1 MKKKVSF
8 LLACAM
14 LAGSAL
20 GMFGCS
26 DNDNP
31 TSEEVFV
38 ATKQS
43 IEKFSNYDGPMTIQ
57 MTSSLKLPIGETTM
71 EVVATKTS
79 SFDKATE
86 RAYTVVDNETY
97 AYTKVDNETKR
108 EFQSGSIETEK
119 FYKKNGAYYL
129 FESEAEKTA
138 DGVGSPEKTA
148 EKVHVSKL
156 QSLIDDVTADSGE
169 MSEAIWFMD
178 RADSFEELKTAFTT
192 VYAEQGAQKKLT
204 DAGADA
210 SATVTH
216 ETKDGVSSIKVETKT
231 RQSTVEESVVV
242 GATDIIITIEL
253 QVKGSQLVGYSILAE
268 GIGTKGAGETL
279 VKEEMAIGMTAKI
292 EYAFNQNV
300 YNSIETDETNA
311 TDYSSQ
317 VSKKLKIHAFNEES
331 NYLLNGT
338 VGENAQNIIS
348 PILLGYEEAHTTIE
362 WFTDAN
368 YTQPLDLTGAT
379 IDNLA
384 ITDVYGRVSV
394 EDGYALVY
402 YDDDIIDN
410 RSKNYQIVFASQGGS
425 ERYETPYSHQ
435 ITGNDA
441 QDTFTIEA
449 IANYGVKLD
458 GKVLSSEE
466 MTFVLKNKTC
476 YIVSYC
482 TILQDADYN
491 VFEDNILNQ

>member
-20 GMFGCS
+20 GMFGCN

-43 IEKFSNYDGPMTIQ
+43 IEQFSNYDGPMTIQ
-57 MTSSLKLPIGETTM
+57 TTSSLKLPISGTTM
-71 EVVATKTS
+71 EVVSTKTS

-86 RAYTVVDNETY
+86 RAYTVVDNGTY
-97 AYTKVDNETKR
+97 EYTKVDDEIKR
-108 EFQSGSIETEK
+108 EFKSGSIETEK
-119 FYKKNGAYYL
+119 LYKKNGAYYL
-129 FESEAEKTA
+129 FTSEAEKTA
-138 DGVGSPEKTA
+138 DGVGSPKKTA

-156 QSLIDDVTADSGE
+156 ESLIDDVSSDNGE
-169 MSEAIWFMD
+169 MSEEIWFMD
-178 RADSFEELKTAFTT
+178 RADSFEELQTAFTT

-210 SATVTH
+210 SATVTQ

-242 GATDIIITIEL
+242 GSTDTNITIEL
-253 QVKGSQLVGYSILAE
+253 QVKDSQLVGFSVLAE
-268 GIGTKGAGETL
+268 VIGTKGAGETL
-279 VKEEMAIGMTAKI
+279 VKEELAIGATMNI

-311 TDYSSQ
+311 TDSSSQ
-317 VSKKLKIHAFNEES
+317 VSKRLKIHAFNQES
-331 NYLLNGT
+331 HHLLDGT

-348 PILLGYEEAHTTIE
+348 PILLGYEEEHTTIE

-368 YTQPLDLTGAT
+368 YTQPLDLTGTT

-384 ITDVYGRVSV
+384 ITDVYGRASV

-402 YDDDIIDN
+402 YDDDIIEN
-410 RSKNYQIVFASQGGS
+410 RSKNYQIVFMPQGGS
-425 ERYETPYSHQ
+425 GGYKTPYSHQ

-441 QDTFTIEA
+441 QDTFMIEA
-449 IANYGVKLD
+449 IENYGVKLD

-491 VFEDNILNQ
+491 VFEDNILNP